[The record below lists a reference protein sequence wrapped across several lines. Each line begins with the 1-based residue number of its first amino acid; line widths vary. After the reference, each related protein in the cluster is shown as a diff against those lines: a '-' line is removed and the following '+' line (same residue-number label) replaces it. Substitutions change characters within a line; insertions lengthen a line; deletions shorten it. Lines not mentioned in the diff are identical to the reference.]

1 MLGGT
6 EMSPKRPKINMT
18 LFRTNIA
25 VLLIGLVLFW
35 IITNFDQI
43 GKLLYIL
50 TPFFIGFV
58 IAYILSS
65 PVSFFEST
73 ILRFIDRKKP
83 HPRIKRVI
91 SILLSFI
98 LFFGL
103 VTALLSVVI
112 PQLIKSVETLISNFS
127 GYLAKIDQLF
137 TSLSVQYDLD
147 LTFLMEIFDEWEVM
161 LLDKN
166 SIVNTILNTV
176 LTYLTNIVSAASNV
190 ASSIGTAFVSFII
203 SIYFLGSKEKYISQF
218 KKILYAFMNRR
229 FAEKVFDIAA
239 FTDRTFNRYFYG
251 QLIDSAIVGIVCF
264 IFMSIFKFP
273 YALLISVLIGVTNI
287 IPFFGPFIGA
297 IPSIFILLIVNPAQA
312 FWFTL
317 FILILQQVEGNI
329 VAPRI
334 LGNTIGLPSIW
345 IMVGIIVGG
354 GLFGIVGMVLGVPTV
369 AVLHE
374 IFSQLVEYR
383 LKRKNMSTDTSDYSG
398 SISNHVPYHADE
410 DKEDDAE

>member
-1 MLGGT
+1 
-6 EMSPKRPKINMT
+6 MSPKRPKINMT

>member
-1 MLGGT
+1 
-6 EMSPKRPKINMT
+6 MSPKRPKINMT

-137 TSLSVQYDLD
+137 SSLSVQYDLD

-229 FAEKVFDIAA
+229 VAEKVFDIAA

>member
-1 MLGGT
+1 
-6 EMSPKRPKINMT
+6 
-18 LFRTNIA
+18 
-25 VLLIGLVLFW
+25 
-35 IITNFDQI
+35 
-43 GKLLYIL
+43 
-50 TPFFIGFV
+50 
-58 IAYILSS
+58 
-65 PVSFFEST
+65 
-73 ILRFIDRKKP
+73 
-83 HPRIKRVI
+83 
-91 SILLSFI
+91 
-98 LFFGL
+98 
-103 VTALLSVVI
+103 
-112 PQLIKSVETLISNFS
+112 
-127 GYLAKIDQLF
+127 
-137 TSLSVQYDLD
+137 
-147 LTFLMEIFDEWEVM
+147 
-161 LLDKN
+161 
-166 SIVNTILNTV
+166 
-176 LTYLTNIVSAASNV
+176 
-190 ASSIGTAFVSFII
+190 
-203 SIYFLGSKEKYISQF
+203 
-218 KKILYAFMNRR
+218 MNRR
-229 FAEKVFDIAA
+229 VAEKVFDIAA

-410 DKEDDAE
+410 DKEDDAK